1 MGSPSVPN
9 AAASMS
15 CSKTD
20 AGAHCPVVCMQ
31 GYVPKGDLLCQR
43 GEWVVATDGLK
54 MGDLCA
60 PPEEYEPETQFF
72 RLAARSRMDYGW
84 RIRQVRAFSN
94 AECEGRGLSSVT
106 ITAPSESAVGG
117 SPLTNKALVDVDRV
131 RDEYSCSSNTCEDFW
146 SMGLNV
152 NPYSVDE
159 THDLEDG
166 DAFLEFTVENKDKV
180 LCVEVVSRSM
190 GPDGL
195 PRQYYPNETV
205 LHRGYADDDYRTL
218 ERSMTDYYGWTDMW
232 KPFSSEKTDSGFVQK
247 FRTECGE
254 PDSRIFGEL
263 LLQQDGVMSACFC
276 KQLCID
282 NIEQGCVSWNYLT
295 TAPFTCYLQSSIK
308 PAPSATCEAPANY
321 ISGYTGVRIKGTSP
335 KKVKPGES
343 FDLKLDGVNMPSE
356 TNAFLQT
363 TSPSRQRVKLVPK
376 MTGKDATS
384 CSDSPVADTVEG
396 IGCSHPYF
404 CAPRPSSVS
413 MDHASWSGLK
423 IHGTGS
429 SAEQVYSV
437 CYNRGLTYDR
447 YEWYKIDEI
456 TVGGSTFAWSTNVK
470 LMRTTETFNLTVADT
485 SPGVSVSDPDLWRV
499 KVIKAGFEC
508 QKVRGDAKLDT
519 TDGTDP
525 RMYDSVDVAKGEA
538 SWEDIDLFDAV
549 DEKFAAVGL
558 YKVCLSTGGEFHQI
572 SSTSGDIY
580 LEIEAEEGYSTHA
593 RDVFTYQTLSG
604 STTGES
610 TFTLKGFQ

>member
-166 DAFLEFTVENKDKV
+166 GAFLEFTVASDEPV
-180 LCVEVVSRSM
+180 LCVEVISRSI
-190 GPDGL
+190 GPNMED
-195 PRQYYPNETV
+195 RQYYPYDAV
-205 LHRGYADDDYRTL
+205 LFRGFHNDQFRSL
-218 ERSMTDYYGWTDMW
+218 ERSVTDVFGWTESWTAQYDSDVAGAVHR
-232 KPFSSEKTDSGFVQK
+232 FSAQCGQ
-247 FRTECGE
+247 TET
-254 PDSRIFGEL
+254 RIFGEL
-263 LLQQDGVMSACFC
+263 LMQQAGVISACHC

-282 NIEQGCVSWNYLT
+282 TWQGTDTGGCLSWNYQVE
-295 TAPFTCYLQSSIK
+295 PFAMCFLQSTIK
-308 PAPSATCEAPANY
+308 PMPSESCDSMGDANV
-321 ISGYTGVRIKGTSP
+321 ISGFTGLRIEGIETSP
-335 KKVKPGES
+335 KIVKP
-343 FDLKLDGVNMPSE
+343 
-356 TNAFLQT
+356 
-363 TSPSRQRVKLVPK
+363 
-376 MTGKDATS
+376 
-384 CSDSPVADTVEG
+384 
-396 IGCSHPYF
+396 
-404 CAPRPSSVS
+404 
-413 MDHASWSGLK
+413 
-423 IHGTGS
+423 
-429 SAEQVYSV
+429 
-437 CYNRGLTYDR
+437 
-447 YEWYKIDEI
+447 
-456 TVGGSTFAWSTNVK
+456 
-470 LMRTTETFNLTVADT
+470 
-485 SPGVSVSDPDLWRV
+485 
-499 KVIKAGFEC
+499 
-508 QKVRGDAKLDT
+508 
-519 TDGTDP
+519 
-525 RMYDSVDVAKGEA
+525 
-538 SWEDIDLFDAV
+538 
-549 DEKFAAVGL
+549 
-558 YKVCLSTGGEFHQI
+558 
-572 SSTSGDIY
+572 
-580 LEIEAEEGYSTHA
+580 
-593 RDVFTYQTLSG
+593 
-604 STTGES
+604 
-610 TFTLKGFQ
+610 